1 MQLHRRRGDQP
12 RIDARVL
19 ELCGE
24 LGQPWFG
31 WLSLQSKADFHRNVG
46 SWAFQ
51 DELDE
56 LSEKF
61 IPYRVVLDIDREE
74 DSYFLF
80 EALQHYLRYLSAQD
94 QQNQP
99 ELHSM
104 RRLLD
109 MVDAAWLNSANVTD
123 RN

>member
-1 MQLHRRRGDQP
+1 MS
-12 RIDARVL
+12 A
-19 ELCGE
+19 
-24 LGQPWFG
+24 
-31 WLSLQSKADFHRNVG
+31 VG
-46 SWAFQ
+46 HFRMNWMSSA
-51 DELDE
+51 
-56 LSEKF
+56 KTF

-123 RN
+123 NN

>member
-1 MQLHRRRGDQP
+1 MFTISAESCLGRSIRFNQLPTFIATSAVEYFRMNWMSS
-12 RIDARVL
+12 ART
-19 ELCGE
+19 
-24 LGQPWFG
+24 
-31 WLSLQSKADFHRNVG
+31 
-46 SWAFQ
+46 
-51 DELDE
+51 
-56 LSEKF
+56 F

-74 DSYFLF
+74 DSYFF
-80 EALQHYLRYLSAQD
+80 YETLQHYLRYLSAQD

-123 RN
+123 RT